1 MPVAKSG
8 LRVPG
13 TKFHSFRDS
22 LIIEG
27 ARVQCRKQMGEHRR
41 VDVCEHTSYEE
52 LSHFCGGYSK
62 LIRNLQ

>member
-1 MPVAKSG
+1 MLVAKSG

-41 VDVCEHTSYEE
+41 VDVCEHTIIPMKSCLIFVAAT
-52 LSHFCGGYSK
+52 LS
-62 LIRNLQ
+62 